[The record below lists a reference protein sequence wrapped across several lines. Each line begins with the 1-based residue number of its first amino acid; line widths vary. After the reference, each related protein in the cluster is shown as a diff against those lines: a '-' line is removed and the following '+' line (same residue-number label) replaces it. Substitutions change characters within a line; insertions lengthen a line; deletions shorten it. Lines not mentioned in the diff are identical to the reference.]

1 MAREEG
7 IAAAV
12 LALGIAAG
20 GWFIGQGFAKG
31 RAADRYVTVKG
42 ISERDVGANMA
53 LWPIRYVATD
63 DSLARAQSAVRQS
76 REKVLE
82 FLKRHQIDPASVTVH
97 RLQVTDRM
105 ADAYRSGPA
114 ASRYIVAETLMVRT
128 ENTEVVARASQAVS
142 ELVDAGVVL
151 HSEMGPS
158 SGPTYLFTKLNDLKP
173 AMIAEATASARQA
186 AEQFAKDSGA
196 ELGGIRQANQ
206 GLFVIM
212 ARDRAQGINEEQE
225 RDKTVR
231 VVSTVDFYLRD

>member
-1 MAREEG
+1 MAREER

-12 LALGIAAG
+12 LALGMAVG
-20 GWFIGQGFAKG
+20 GWSIGQGFAKG

-42 ISERDVGANMA
+42 ISERDVEANMA

-63 DSLARAQSAVRQS
+63 DSLARAQAVVRQS

-82 FLKRHQIDPASVTVH
+82 FLKRHQIDPAAVTVH

-114 ASRYIVAETLMVRT
+114 ESRYIVAETLMVRT
-128 ENTEVVARASQAVS
+128 ENTEVVTRASQAAS

-151 HSEMGPS
+151 QSEMGPS

-225 RDKTVR
+225 RNKTVR